1 MKKSHLLFLAF
12 VLIGFNCLAQWI
24 PQNSGT
30 TNNLNSVYFTDADR
44 GYAVGDGGIILKT
57 FDGGTNWEMKN
68 SGTVFNLLSVQF
80 TDSLMG
86 YVAGENSILLKTID
100 GGENWINQSISVSA
114 DLSSISFP
122 ATDTGYILGFFYD
135 WQISDT
141 LFTYIFKT
149 NCGGNLWTISYL
161 YKTID
166 DVGSPYL
173 NSVFFPDVN
182 TGYAVGV
189 TGSMLYC
196 PYLVKTIDGGVNWTS
211 QTLGNFEIFGLSSA
225 HFLNTD
231 TGYVVGYGA
240 YSSLKTING
249 GNDWTGLISDDYL
262 THNSVYF
269 IDSEQGYLVGGE
281 SWSYG
286 NIIKFTE
293 DGGHVWATQYSDN
306 LSGNYLLSVN
316 FANDTTGYAVG
327 SNGVILKT
335 INGGITVGIDEDP
348 QSINCNIYP
357 NPVKDKINISSSTLT
372 GISQLSIFNVSGEK
386 VIERQLTDNETQID
400 ISTLPGGVYFV
411 RLQNEKM
418 VEVGKI
424 VKE

>member
-1 MKKSHLLFLAF
+1 MKIFITFLVAL
-12 VLIGFNCLAQWI
+12 VAINGAMAQWV

-57 FDGGTNWEMKN
+57 FDGGINWKMKN

-80 TDSLMG
+80 TDSLTG
-86 YVAGENSILLKTID
+86 YVAGDNSILLKTID

-122 ATDTGYILGFFYD
+122 ATDTGYLLGFFYD
-135 WQISDT
+135 WQFSDT
-141 LFTYIFKT
+141 LYTYIFKT
-149 NCGGNLWTISYL
+149 NNGGNLWTISYL

-182 TGYAVGV
+182 TGYAVGA
-189 TGSMLYC
+189 TGSMMYW
-196 PYLVKTIDGGVNWTS
+196 PYLVKTIDGGMNWTS
-211 QTLGNFEIFGLSSA
+211 QTLGNFEFFRLSSA
-225 HFLNTD
+225 YFLNTD
-231 TGYVVGYGA
+231 TGYVVGSGA
-240 YSSLKTING
+240 FNTLKTING
-249 GNDWTGLISDDYL
+249 GNDWTGLISNDFYS
-262 THNSVYF
+262 HNSVYF
-269 IDSEQGYLVGGE
+269 IDSEQGYLVGGQ
-281 SWSYG
+281 SWSNG
-286 NIIKFTE
+286 NIIKCTE
-293 DGGHVWATQYSDN
+293 DGGYVWTTQYSDN

-335 INGGITVGIDEDP
+335 INGGITVGLDEDH

-357 NPVKDKINISSSTLT
+357 NPTKDIITISSPSLKGNT
-372 GISQLSIFNVSGEK
+372 QLSIFNVSAEK
-386 VIERQLTDNETQID
+386 VMEKLLIDIETQMD
-400 ISTLPGGVYFV
+400 ISALPRGIYFL
-411 RLQNEKM
+411 RLQNEKV